1 MAENNDL
8 YKAYSILGSATT
20 AEYNRRRKEE
30 EEYRKRARRDQL
42 LGYVIAPLG
51 EELAKGVSNLI
62 SAPFEKPVEKLLQTE
77 QGRLLKKDL
86 KAVKKQQERYDL
98 LGKKID
104 TDFQGDSYEYHL
116 DKLTKEADESSRQF
130 FMDQGYTEQ
139 DLKDSE
145 VAVMYN
151 QYRASLNNSIKERA
165 TEENNQYVSGR
176 DAVATFKKGQD
187 VTDILAKSTPYASGP
202 VGGFFRGL
210 KRTLT
215 GTSPL
220 EAFKGPTQQEKERAI
235 MVARQGLGLDDDETS
250 ELLEASRAGLSVS
263 KLENKIEMLAQSK
276 NPVLQNWWA
285 GQQDHKDFV
294 IAVNQGAETRS
305 VIKGYNNLKAKDPK
319 SRAPTRQQVIQ
330 HLGNEL
336 DLFGLKIND
345 SQRKTL
351 EESLATNPLIQATKD
366 KFKDNVAEQFNAPD
380 GYNKASSAIQTKVD
394 AKWAALTGAAVT
406 SAQLNFARHY
416 DSMSVEDQESYIQS
430 TSPADQ
436 LGIIMQGAT
445 SALNSLDFTGGKKEA
460 NLFGWSS
467 VTDVKYT
474 GALANSGFDY
484 TSVWQ
489 QDVSPESRRRVQ
501 QLSMDVR
508 SGRPSSRDVNILVPL
523 EQIDIDQIES
533 LSGAE
538 REKRIAAY
546 KRSGFDVSNYTTPQ
560 TESGSDG
567 GASGGGTVLTALKEN
582 RDIGVGPLNYAV
594 DAVANIPGVRQAGN
608 FLADSVNKEKG
619 YFAAPRQEI
628 GSWIEALDST
638 LASDS
643 FKYRNMF
650 TGNDSR
656 TGRPFGTEVTATSAL
671 EPIPLEETSSLLEAP
686 ATPSDRQQGLLYNIE
701 RNKGFSDSREPTSS
715 IADQS
720 SLSIEA
726 QEIVNSF
733 DVPSVA
739 TKEGRGV
746 VSKMKTEVKEQLG
759 ADLSRS
765 QVREVISGLVDPT
778 DEQIQKVLTIL
789 QDNAP
794 KKLIDPEEDQIK
806 TLLGILGQSVP
817 LKADSIKN
825 KSPVQDEISSALDA
839 MPVEAR
845 QIAEE
850 IRQLRNLNA
859 ISDKDLKKTLTSS
872 YGKELANQVLA
883 LLSV

>member
-8 YKAYSILGSATT
+8 YKAYSILGAGTT

-294 IAVNQGAETRS
+294 IAVNQGAETKS

-416 DSMSVEDQESYIQS
+416 DSMSVADQERYIQS

-460 NLFGWSS
+460 ILFGWSS

-546 KRSGFDVSNYTTPQ
+546 ERSGVDVSNYTTPK
-560 TESGSDG
+560 TESGSNIVPGSGLDTLRKMVDG
-567 GASGGGTVLTALKEN
+567 RYRSENTRENFRRMASKSTFLGGTP
-582 RDIGVGPLNYAV
+582 DPV
-594 DAVANIPGVRQAGN
+594 DV
-608 FLADSVNKEKG
+608 
-619 YFAAPRQEI
+619 
-628 GSWIEALDST
+628 GSWIEALDPTIGDARRSF
-638 LASDS
+638 LPKSKSDVPS
-643 FKYRNMF
+643 I
-650 TGNDSR
+650 
-656 TGRPFGTEVTATSAL
+656 TATSAL

>member
-8 YKAYSILGSATT
+8 YKAYSILGAGTT

-51 EELAKGVSNLI
+51 QELAKGVSNLI
-62 SAPFEKPVEKLLQTE
+62 SAPFEKPVEKLLKTE

-86 KAVKKQQERYDL
+86 KAIKKQQERYGL
-98 LGKKID
+98 IGKKID
-104 TDFQGDSYEYHL
+104 TDFQGDSYEYHF

-176 DAVATFKKGQD
+176 DAVAAFKKGQD

-250 ELLEASRAGLSVS
+250 ELLEASKAGLSVS
-263 KLENKIEMLAQSK
+263 KLENKIEMLSQSK
-276 NPVLQNWWA
+276 DPILQNWWA
-285 GQQDHKDFV
+285 GEQDHKAFV
-294 IAVNQGAETRS
+294 IAVNQGTASKS
-305 VIKGYNNLKAKDPK
+305 VIRAYRNLKAKDPK
-319 SRAPTRQQVIQ
+319 SRAPRQQQVIQ
-330 HLGNEL
+330 HLGDEL
-336 DLFGLKIND
+336 DLFGLKINV
-345 SQRKTL
+345 SQRNTL
-351 EESLATNPLIQATKD
+351 EESLATNPLIQATKVA
-366 KFKDNVAEQFNAPD
+366 FKDNVAEQFGASD
-380 GYNKASSAIQTKVD
+380 GYNKASSAIKTKVD
-394 AKWAALTGAAVT
+394 AKWAALTGSAVT

-416 DSMSVEDQESYIQS
+416 DSMSVDDQESYIQR
-430 TSPADQ
+430 TSPSDQ

-445 SALNSLDFTGGKKEA
+445 SALNSLDFTGGKKET
-460 NLFGWSS
+460 NLLGWSS

-474 GALANSGFDY
+474 GALADSGFDY

-501 QLSMDVR
+501 QLSRDVS
-508 SGRPSSRDVNILVPL
+508 SGRPSSRDVNIIVPL
-523 EQIDIDQIES
+523 EQVDIDQIES

-538 REKRIAAY
+538 QEKRIAAY
-546 KRSGFDVSNYTTPQ
+546 ERSGVDVSNYTTPK
-560 TESGSDG
+560 TESGSNIVPGSGLDTLIKMVDG
-567 GASGGGTVLTALKEN
+567 RYRSENTRENFRRMASKSTFLGGTP
-582 RDIGVGPLNYAV
+582 DPV
-594 DAVANIPGVRQAGN
+594 DV
-608 FLADSVNKEKG
+608 
-619 YFAAPRQEI
+619 
-628 GSWIEALDST
+628 GSWIEALDPTIGDARRSF
-638 LASDS
+638 LPKSKSDVPS
-643 FKYRNMF
+643 I
-650 TGNDSR
+650 
-656 TGRPFGTEVTATSAL
+656 TATSAL

-686 ATPSDRQQGLLYNIE
+686 ATPSDRQQGLLYDIE
-701 RNKGFSDSREPTSS
+701 RNKGFSDSRKPTSS

-765 QVREVISGLVDPT
+765 QVREVMSGLVDPT
-778 DEQIQKVLTIL
+778 DEQLQKVLTIL

-850 IRQLRNLNA
+850 VKQLRNLNA

>member
-51 EELAKGVSNLI
+51 QELAKGVSNLI

-165 TEENNQYVSGR
+165 TEENNQYVLGR

-250 ELLEASRAGLSVS
+250 ELLEASKAGLSVS

-366 KFKDNVAEQFNAPD
+366 KFKDNVAAQFNAPD

-416 DSMSVEDQESYIQS
+416 DSMSVEDQESYIEI

-460 NLFGWSS
+460 NLFGWKS

-501 QLSMDVR
+501 QLSMDVS

-523 EQIDIDQIES
+523 EQVDIDQIES

-546 KRSGFDVSNYTTPQ
+546 ERSGFDVSNYTTPQ
-560 TESGSDG
+560 TESGSNIVPGSGLDTLRKMVDG
-567 GASGGGTVLTALKEN
+567 RYRSENTRENFRRMASKSTFLGGTP
-582 RDIGVGPLNYAV
+582 DPV
-594 DAVANIPGVRQAGN
+594 DV
-608 FLADSVNKEKG
+608 
-619 YFAAPRQEI
+619 

-643 FKYRNMF
+643 FKYRNIF

-686 ATPSDRQQGLLYNIE
+686 ATPSDRQQGLLYDIE

-733 DVPSVA
+733 DVPPVT

-765 QVREVISGLVDPT
+765 QVREVMSGLVDPT

-806 TLLGILGQSVP
+806 TLLEILGQSVP
-817 LKADSIKN
+817 LKTASIKN

-850 IRQLRNLNA
+850 IKQLRNLNA

>member
-294 IAVNQGAETRS
+294 IAVNQGAETKS

-416 DSMSVEDQESYIQS
+416 DSMSVADQERYIQS

-460 NLFGWSS
+460 ILFGWSS

-546 KRSGFDVSNYTTPQ
+546 ERSGVDVSNYTTPK
-560 TESGSDG
+560 TESGSNIVPGSGLDTLRKMVDG
-567 GASGGGTVLTALKEN
+567 RYRSENTRENFRRMASKSTFLGGTP
-582 RDIGVGPLNYAV
+582 DPV
-594 DAVANIPGVRQAGN
+594 DV
-608 FLADSVNKEKG
+608 
-619 YFAAPRQEI
+619 
-628 GSWIEALDST
+628 GSWIEALDPTIGDARRSF
-638 LASDS
+638 LPKSKSDVPS
-643 FKYRNMF
+643 I
-650 TGNDSR
+650 
-656 TGRPFGTEVTATSAL
+656 TATSAL

>member
-1 MAENNDL
+1 
-8 YKAYSILGSATT
+8 
-20 AEYNRRRKEE
+20 
-30 EEYRKRARRDQL
+30 
-42 LGYVIAPLG
+42 
-51 EELAKGVSNLI
+51 
-62 SAPFEKPVEKLLQTE
+62 
-77 QGRLLKKDL
+77 
-86 KAVKKQQERYDL
+86 
-98 LGKKID
+98 
-104 TDFQGDSYEYHL
+104 
-116 DKLTKEADESSRQF
+116 
-130 FMDQGYTEQ
+130 
-139 DLKDSE
+139 
-145 VAVMYN
+145 
-151 QYRASLNNSIKERA
+151 
-165 TEENNQYVSGR
+165 
-176 DAVATFKKGQD
+176 
-187 VTDILAKSTPYASGP
+187 
-202 VGGFFRGL
+202 
-210 KRTLT
+210 
-215 GTSPL
+215 
-220 EAFKGPTQQEKERAI
+220 
-235 MVARQGLGLDDDETS
+235 
-250 ELLEASRAGLSVS
+250 
-263 KLENKIEMLAQSK
+263 
-276 NPVLQNWWA
+276 
-285 GQQDHKDFV
+285 
-294 IAVNQGAETRS
+294 
-305 VIKGYNNLKAKDPK
+305 
-319 SRAPTRQQVIQ
+319 
-330 HLGNEL
+330 
-336 DLFGLKIND
+336 
-345 SQRKTL
+345 
-351 EESLATNPLIQATKD
+351 
-366 KFKDNVAEQFNAPD
+366 
-380 GYNKASSAIQTKVD
+380 
-394 AKWAALTGAAVT
+394 
-406 SAQLNFARHY
+406 
-416 DSMSVEDQESYIQS
+416 
-430 TSPADQ
+430 
-436 LGIIMQGAT
+436 
-445 SALNSLDFTGGKKEA
+445 
-460 NLFGWSS
+460 
-467 VTDVKYT
+467 
-474 GALANSGFDY
+474 
-484 TSVWQ
+484 
-489 QDVSPESRRRVQ
+489 
-501 QLSMDVR
+501 MDVR

-546 KRSGFDVSNYTTPQ
+546 ERSGVDVSNYTTPK
-560 TESGSDG
+560 TESGSNIVPGSGLDTLRKMVDG
-567 GASGGGTVLTALKEN
+567 RYRSENTRENFRRMASKSTFLGGTP
-582 RDIGVGPLNYAV
+582 DPV
-594 DAVANIPGVRQAGN
+594 DV
-608 FLADSVNKEKG
+608 
-619 YFAAPRQEI
+619 
-628 GSWIEALDST
+628 GSWIEALDPTIGDARRSF
-638 LASDS
+638 LPKSKSDVPS
-643 FKYRNMF
+643 I
-650 TGNDSR
+650 
-656 TGRPFGTEVTATSAL
+656 TATSAL

>member
-8 YKAYSILGSATT
+8 YKAYSILGAGTT

-30 EEYRKRARRDQL
+30 EKYRKRARRDQL

-51 EELAKGVSNLI
+51 QELAKGVSNLI

-77 QGRLLKKDL
+77 QGRSLKKDL
-86 KAVKKQQERYDL
+86 KSVKKQQERYGL

-104 TDFQGDSYEYHL
+104 ADFQGDSYEYHF

-130 FMDQGYTEQ
+130 FMDQGYTDQ

-145 VAVMYN
+145 HAVMYN
-151 QYRASLNNSIKERA
+151 LYRASLNDSIKERA

-250 ELLEASRAGLSVS
+250 ELLEASKAGLSVS
-263 KLENKIEMLAQSK
+263 KLENKIERLAQSK

-305 VIKGYNNLKAKDPK
+305 VIRGYNNLKAKDPK

-394 AKWAALTGAAVT
+394 AKWAALTGSAVT

-416 DSMSVEDQESYIQS
+416 DSMSVKDQESYIKN
-430 TSPADQ
+430 TNPADQ

-460 NLFGWSS
+460 NMFGWKS

-501 QLSMDVR
+501 QLSRDVS
-508 SGRPSSRDVNILVPL
+508 SGRPSSRDVNMLVPL
-523 EQIDIDQIES
+523 EQVDVDQIES
-533 LSGAE
+533 LSGSQQE
-538 REKRIAAY
+538 ERIAAY
-546 KRSGFDVSNYTTPQ
+546 ERSGFNVSNYTTPQ
-560 TESGSDG
+560 TESGSDDG
-567 GASGGGTVLTALKEN
+567 NDSGTSGGGTVLTALKEN
-582 RDIGVGPLNYAV
+582 RDIGVGPLNYAG

-608 FLADSVNKEKG
+608 FLAASVNKEKG

-628 GSWIEALDST
+628 GSWIEALDRT

-643 FKYRNMF
+643 FKYRNMV
-650 TGNDSR
+650 TGDDSR
-656 TGRPFGTEVTATSAL
+656 TGRPFGAEVTATSAL

-686 ATPSDRQQGLLYNIE
+686 ATPSDRQQGLLYDIE

-733 DVPSVA
+733 DVPSVT

-765 QVREVISGLVDPT
+765 QVREVMSGLVDPT

-817 LKADSIKN
+817 LKMED
-825 KSPVQDEISSALDA
+825 
-839 MPVEAR
+839 
-845 QIAEE
+845 
-850 IRQLRNLNA
+850 
-859 ISDKDLKKTLTSS
+859 
-872 YGKELANQVLA
+872 
-883 LLSV
+883 

>member
-20 AEYNRRRKEE
+20 AEYNRKRKEE

-294 IAVNQGAETRS
+294 IAVNQGAETKS

-416 DSMSVEDQESYIQS
+416 DSMSVADQERYIQS

-460 NLFGWSS
+460 ILFGWSS

-546 KRSGFDVSNYTTPQ
+546 ERSGVDVSNYTTPK
-560 TESGSDG
+560 TESGSNIVPGSGLDTLRKMVDG
-567 GASGGGTVLTALKEN
+567 RYRSENTRENFRRMASKSTFLGGTP
-582 RDIGVGPLNYAV
+582 DPV
-594 DAVANIPGVRQAGN
+594 DV
-608 FLADSVNKEKG
+608 
-619 YFAAPRQEI
+619 
-628 GSWIEALDST
+628 GSWIEALDPTIGDARRSF
-638 LASDS
+638 LPKSKSDVPS
-643 FKYRNMF
+643 I
-650 TGNDSR
+650 
-656 TGRPFGTEVTATSAL
+656 TATSAL